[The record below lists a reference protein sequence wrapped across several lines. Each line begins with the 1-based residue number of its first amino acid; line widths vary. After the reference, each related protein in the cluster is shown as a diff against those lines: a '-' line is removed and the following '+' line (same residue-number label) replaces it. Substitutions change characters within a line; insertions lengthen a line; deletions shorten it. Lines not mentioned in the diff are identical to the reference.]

1 MTLLFLNSDRI
12 GSAEPEL
19 GRKLL
24 QLFLDKLV
32 ASEVKVDAVACLNS
46 AVFLTTEEY
55 PALASLRTLA
65 ERGALVTS
73 CGTCLEFFGRREM
86 LLVGAVGGMQQTVE
100 MFAAADR
107 VIAPC

>member
-1 MTLLFLNSDRI
+1 MTFLYLCSDRI
-12 GSAEPEL
+12 GHHEPEL

-24 QLFLDKLV
+24 CMFLEKLV
-32 ASEVKVDAVACLNS
+32 ASEVRLDFVACLNRG
-46 AVFLTTEEY
+46 VFLTTEEG

-65 ERGALVTS
+65 QRGTVVLT
-73 CGTCLEFFGRREM
+73 CGTCLGHYQRKEK

-100 MFAAADR
+100 LFASAGR